1 MDTEEEATML
11 KVILLLDCNEC
22 GLAAET
28 ALVSTLFDARDWQ
41 SAGYALMDQVQ
52 RMAAEEDWCF
62 HNNRMICGLC
72 RADELEEEE
81 NRFCST

>member
-1 MDTEEEATML
+1 ML

-41 SAGYALMDQVQ
+41 SAGYALMDQLH
-52 RMAAEEDWCF
+52 RIAKDEEWHF
-62 HNNRMICGLC
+62 HNNRMICGIC
-72 RADELEEEE
+72 RCDELEKEL
-81 NRFCST
+81 SSQA

>member
-1 MDTEEEATML
+1 MPTEEVATML

-41 SAGYALMDQVQ
+41 SAGYALMDQLH
-52 RMAAEEDWCF
+52 RIAEDEQWHF
-62 HNNRMICGLC
+62 QNNRMICGIC
-72 RADELEEEE
+72 SCEELGEEMK
-81 NRFCST
+81 SHA

>member
-1 MDTEEEATML
+1 MHTEEEATML

-28 ALVSTLFDARDWQ
+28 ALVSSLSDARDWQ
-41 SAGYALMDQVQ
+41 SAGYSLMDQLK
-52 RMAAEEDWCF
+52 RMATDEDWYF

-72 RADELEEEE
+72 RADELEEE
-81 NRFCST
+81 NRFCSK

>member
-41 SAGYALMDQVQ
+41 SAGYALMDQLD
-52 RMAAEEDWCF
+52 RIARDEEWHF
-62 HNNRMICGLC
+62 QNNRMICGIC
-72 RADELEEEE
+72 RCDEQEEELK
-81 NRFCST
+81 RQT